1 MCTNERCVHVCVILR
16 LFKDL
21 ITSHSLSKYLKLILF
36 VSFLYFPLLLY
47 FFYTFTHIYLSIFM
61 KIALSFLSLSITH
74 QVVCPWGR
82 QPVQHP
88 FHPLT
93 MLGKRLCATQ
103 EYHKVSIH
111 PSIRFTLQL
120 NIYTTAS
127 HSLTFHR

>member
-1 MCTNERCVHVCVILR
+1 MCACVCVILR

-93 MLGKRLCATQ
+93 GEEVMCYTGISQ
-103 EYHKVSIH
+103 SFH
-111 PSIRFTLQL
+111 PSIHK
-120 NIYTTAS
+120 IYTTAEYLHNS
-127 HSLTFHR
+127 ISFINLP